1 MRARD
6 LFYGLWIPDLFMQRV
21 ERDEDWTLMCP
32 AECPG
37 LDAVWGEEFE
47 LLYMSYEQQN
57 HRCRKV
63 IKARELWSVTAI
75 PIHSLSHIIYRH
87 THIHTYIHVVSLM
100 LYFHSFVIILL

>member
-37 LDAVWGEEFE
+37 LDAVWGQEFE
-47 LLYMSYEQQN
+47 QLYTSYEKQN

-63 IKARELWSVTAI
+63 IKARELWYVMILSR
-75 PIHSLSHIIYRH
+75 HSLFFIMS
-87 THIHTYIHVVSLM
+87 TYISKL
-100 LYFHSFVIILL
+100 SCTI

>member
-1 MRARD
+1 MLELRKNTGKEEVRARD

-37 LDAVWGEEFE
+37 LDAVWGQEFE
-47 LLYMSYEQQN
+47 QLYTSYEKQN

-63 IKARELWSVTAI
+63 IKARELWYVMILSR
-75 PIHSLSHIIYRH
+75 HSLFFIMS
-87 THIHTYIHVVSLM
+87 TYISKL
-100 LYFHSFVIILL
+100 SCTI